1 MSIFVSIPSYRDPGI
16 IATTTITML
25 KFYVECQWTIQDLFT
40 KAEQP
45 DRVFVGV
52 CDQSFP
58 DEDKNCFEVGF
69 VIMLSN

>member
-1 MSIFVSIPSYRDPGI
+1 
-16 IATTTITML
+16 ML
-25 KFYVECQWTIQDLFT
+25 KFDVECQWTIQDLFT